1 MTDAEFL
8 LLSRRLD
15 ELERDAART
24 RHPGVVRPAEV
35 CYCGQEIFRMPSSR
49 SLACSLRCLCRMEIE
64 IDAAPTRAGNIAL
77 EGGVAVHLS
86 PAQAAAYPGPL
97 YLSHFHFASCA
108 RKRLA
113 AAKARSHR

>member
-1 MTDAEFL
+1 MTDAELL

-15 ELERDAART
+15 ELECEAART

-35 CYCGQEIFRMPSSR
+35 CYCGQEIFRIPSSR
-49 SLACSLRCLCRMEIE
+49 SLCRMEIE

-86 PAQAAAYPGPL
+86 PAQAAAYPGPRRRGPRRGDD
-97 YLSHFHFASCA
+97 AE
-108 RKRLA
+108 
-113 AAKARSHR
+113 